1 MRTPLIR
8 RPADAPAQMLFRGM
22 SFIEVMISVLI
33 SSIIVAGL
41 QGTIFISLKSMP
53 DSAGVAST
61 ALRVSQTA
69 DRLAAELQTAVFV
82 TERSATMIGFVV
94 PDRDGDGSGERIR
107 YAWTGT
113 PGGALTRQYNGGPV
127 VTMVSQLNLFSL
139 TPTLKGVAEVFPSVG
154 VEDAVE
160 TLLID
165 NSNTSGQGDND
176 VTSMKSPGQYFTL
189 MLPANS
195 YAWRATRVELMAK
208 RNSVPGVTNV
218 QLRPATGSL
227 TAGNSVLQQSVLTD
241 TSLSS
246 SYAWQSFSFAG
257 IAPVPSG
264 GAICLTLQHQTGDIS
279 AIVASSTS
287 GSGLL
292 NGNYSNGSFY
302 WAYDSGKRMLS
313 RLYGKQIRSSG
324 KQSINCNYLTSIE
337 IAMRMTATSP
347 VQRTTVALM
356 NHPALVNGEWV
367 FQTDRNPTTVDA
379 NGDGLSDW
387 VVNGGG
393 SLSMASMV
401 NSVWQ
406 TSGTQLNTNPGSD
419 FAKTTVVDVKFQ
431 NTSVGGSG
439 AFFSMNALR
448 SGSKC
453 APIRINLQKQS
464 EGTQTLTLATQTS
477 DVMPKTLLS
486 ISGLPNQSAWLHLIV
501 DPTSSSVNISL
512 NGVQY
517 GTYELSPFASSDSNR
532 FAAIGASGSS
542 SEFSWARVRVLEQ

>member
-41 QGTIFISLKSMP
+41 QGTIFISLQSMP
-53 DSAGVAST
+53 DSAGVASA

-69 DRLAAELQTAVFV
+69 DRLAAELQTAVSV

-113 PGGALTRQYNGGPV
+113 PGGELTRQYNGGPA
-127 VTMVSQLNLFSL
+127 VTIVAQLNLFSL

-160 TLLID
+160 SLLID
-165 NSNTSGQGDND
+165 NSSTSGLGNND
-176 VTSMKSPGQYFTL
+176 VNLVSSPGQYFTL
-189 MLPANS
+189 LLPADS
-195 YAWRATRVELMAK
+195 YAWRTTRVELMAK
-208 RNSVPGVTNV
+208 RNSVPALTNV

-227 TAGNSVLQQSVLTD
+227 TAGYSVLQQLVLAD
-241 TSLSS
+241 TALSS
-246 SYAWQSFSFAG
+246 SYAWKSFSFPG

-264 GAICLTLQHQTGDIS
+264 GAICLTLQNQTGNTT
-279 AIVASSTS
+279 ATVASSTS

-292 NGNYSNGSFY
+292 KTNFGTGGFY
-302 WAYDSGKRMLS
+302 WTYDSGKCMVS
-313 RLYGKQIRSSG
+313 RLYGKQIRASG
-324 KQSINCNYLTSIE
+324 KQSINSNYLTSIE
-337 IAMRMTATSP
+337 IAMQMTATSP
-347 VQRTTVALM
+347 VQRATVALM
-356 NHPALVNGEWV
+356 NHPALVNGEWE
-367 FQTDRNPTTVDA
+367 FRTDRNPTTVDA
-379 NGDGLSDW
+379 NGDAFSDW

-401 NSVWQ
+401 NTVWQ
-406 TSGTQLNTNPGSD
+406 TSGTQLNSNPGSD

-431 NTSVGGSG
+431 NTSVGGGG

-448 SGSKC
+448 SGSTC
-453 APIRINLQKQS
+453 APIRINLQRQY
-464 EGTQTLTLATQTS
+464 EGTQTLTLATKTS
-477 DVMPKTLLS
+477 DVLPKTLLT
-486 ISGLPNQSAWLHLIV
+486 ISGLPSQSVWLHLII
-501 DPTSSSVNISL
+501 DPISLSVNISL

-517 GTYELSPFASSDSNR
+517 GTYALSPFASTDSSQ

-542 SEFSWARVRVLEQ
+542 AEFSWARVRVLEQ